1 MSTVYP
7 GITDTALVRG
17 LDLGFEPKSMA
28 LPVDIAESVVF
39 LLKTNK
45 NVIIKEIIIENNW

>member
-1 MSTVYP
+1 MVC
-7 GITDTALVRG
+7 G